1 MNKKYYRFNDLKTDD
16 AVLSLVF
23 HNIDNEK
30 IKVYKANDDVK
41 VCCIDAETADHDTW
55 LAAQIVDMTEIAF
68 DEFFVLRA
76 QSKAWQLEWQFTKE
90 LRHKELDT
98 ASVAVNTIEYNANE
112 SAMDRVDRILTL
124 ANWKF
129 NQALAAGDTAAA
141 AYENVYK
148 ITVPWKGRDN
158 EFHDVQIESLAK
170 AQEAAINNMR
180 VVWEKYE

>member
-1 MNKKYYRFNDLKTDD
+1 MSKRYYRFNDLKTDD

-30 IKVYKANDDVK
+30 IKVYKTDDEK
-41 VCCIDAETADHDTW
+41 VCSIDADTAEHDTW
-55 LAAQIVDMTEIAF
+55 LAAQLVDMNEITF

-90 LRHKELDT
+90 LRQKELDD
-98 ASVAVNTIEYNANE
+98 AAVAVNTIEYDANE
-112 SAMDRVDRILTL
+112 SAMNRVDRILTL
-124 ANWKF
+124 AGWKF
-129 NQALAAGDTAAA
+129 NQALAAGATAAE
-141 AYENVYK
+141 AYESVYK